1 MAWSGQNC
9 QDLHT
14 DPFLTASGDL
24 GKLAEGLG
32 SVDPLV
38 RYWSAQGCLNLG
50 VEAAAA
56 APAMGRLAADEH
68 SSIRIT
74 VARYLNA
81 IGRTDEARRLA
92 VEDLE
97 KANVESAALDAI
109 QALTRMDA
117 LDSIPDGW
125 VERTLRGPNAGEY
138 TKKFAARLQNERR
151 GGG

>member
-1 MAWSGQNC
+1 M
-9 QDLHT
+9 
-14 DPFLTASGDL
+14 
-24 GKLAEGLG
+24 
-32 SVDPLV
+32 
-38 RYWSAQGCLNLG
+38 
-50 VEAAAA
+50 
-56 APAMGRLAADEH
+56 
-68 SSIRIT
+68 
-74 VARYLNA
+74 ARYLNA

-138 TKKFAARLQNERR
+138 TKKFVARLQNERR